1 MSPYKNFLGAAKDYM
16 NSHGFLRFLLSAH
29 IAVFALGG
37 LFYLLGIFLINI
49 ASAGGVSLYDAFVT
63 LGTVLMWA
71 GLLLSL
77 IAEDPVTIVI
87 ASGSVAFCS
96 LVAWIVL
103 LARRFPFFFGPL
115 FYFLVFGII
124 CIITF
129 IKAERFVKMRA
140 EAAAK
145 AAVHCTHCG
154 YAMPKGATFCP
165 MCGAPN
171 AAMQYA
177 PPVQPPYAAQPQ
189 YAPPAQPYA
198 PPVQPPYAPPA
209 QSYPPPA
216 QPAAPAAE
224 PAAEPAAPTEPVTPT
239 EPAAPAEEDKK
250 KCFSCGAELPAGAV
264 YCGKCGMKQ

>member
-1 MSPYKNFLGAAKDYM
+1 
-16 NSHGFLRFLLSAH
+16 
-29 IAVFALGG
+29 
-37 LFYLLGIFLINI
+37 
-49 ASAGGVSLYDAFVT
+49 
-63 LGTVLMWA
+63 MWA

-77 IAEDPVTIVI
+77 IAKDPVTIVI

-115 FYFLVFGII
+115 FYFLVFGAV

-129 IKAERFVKMRA
+129 VKAEKFVKMRA
-140 EAAAK
+140 ETAAR
-145 AAVHCTHCG
+145 AAVHCTRCG
-154 YAMPKGATFCP
+154 YAIPRGAVFCP
-165 MCGAPN
+165 MCGTPN

-177 PPVQPPYAAQPQ
+177 PPVQPPYVAQPQ

-198 PPVQPPYAPPA
+198 PPGQPQYA
-209 QSYPPPA
+209 PPA

-224 PAAEPAAPTEPVTPT
+224 PAE

>member
-1 MSPYKNFLGAAKDYM
+1 
-16 NSHGFLRFLLSAH
+16 
-29 IAVFALGG
+29 
-37 LFYLLGIFLINI
+37 
-49 ASAGGVSLYDAFVT
+49 
-63 LGTVLMWA
+63 MWA

-77 IAEDPVTIVI
+77 IAKDPVTIVI

-96 LVAWIVL
+96 LVAWSVL

-115 FYFLVFGII
+115 FYFLVFGAV

-129 IKAERFVKMRA
+129 VKAEKFVKMRA
-140 EAAAK
+140 EAAAR
-145 AAVHCTHCG
+145 AAVHCTRCG
-154 YAMPKGATFCP
+154 YAMPRGAVFCP
-165 MCGAPN
+165 MCGTPN

-189 YAPPAQPYA
+189 Y
-198 PPVQPPYAPPA
+198 
-209 QSYPPPA
+209 PPPA

-224 PAAEPAAPTEPVTPT
+224 PAE

>member
-1 MSPYKNFLGAAKDYM
+1 MSPYKNFLSAAKDYM

-29 IAVFALGG
+29 IAVFALGE
-37 LFYLLGIFLINI
+37 LLYVLGIFLVNI
-49 ASAGGVSLYDAFVT
+49 AGAGGVSIYDAFVT
-63 LGTVLMWA
+63 LGAVLMWA

-77 IAEDPVTIVI
+77 IAKDPVTIVI

-115 FYFLVFGII
+115 FYFLVFGAV

-129 IKAERFVKMRA
+129 VKAEKFVKMRA
-140 EAAAK
+140 ETAAR
-145 AAVHCTHCG
+145 AAVHCTRCG
-154 YAMPKGATFCP
+154 YAIPRGAVFCP
-165 MCGAPN
+165 MCGTPN

-177 PPVQPPYAAQPQ
+177 PPVQPPYVAQPQ

-198 PPVQPPYAPPA
+198 PPGQPQYA
-209 QSYPPPA
+209 PPA

-224 PAAEPAAPTEPVTPT
+224 PAE